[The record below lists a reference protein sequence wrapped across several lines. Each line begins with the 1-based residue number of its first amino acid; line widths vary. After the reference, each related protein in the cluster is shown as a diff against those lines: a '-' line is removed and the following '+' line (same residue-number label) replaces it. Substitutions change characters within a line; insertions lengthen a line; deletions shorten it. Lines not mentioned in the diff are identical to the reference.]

1 MTRPDT
7 ASHRVLVIE
16 DDSILG
22 GALVQRLRL
31 EGFRVE
37 LATDCAQA
45 IKAMERAR
53 PDFVLSDIRLPDGSG
68 EDLYRKALPLLGET
82 PIVFA
87 TAFADVGQA
96 VRLVRAGATDYM
108 TKPFDV
114 DELVRTILELMPE
127 EPAHTHDEPAHGVE
141 GFGISAATAAL
152 AADLRRLA
160 SRDIPVLLRG
170 ETGVGKEVAAR
181 ALHEQSARAREP
193 FVAVNCGAV
202 PRELMESQF
211 FGHERGAF
219 TGAAATHVGFFEEV
233 GTGTLFLD
241 EVGELDLR
249 LQVALLR
256 VLQDGGFRRVG
267 GRQDLSFK
275 GRIVAATN
283 ADLGEL
289 IDRKAFREDL
299 YFRLA
304 VVELRVP
311 PLRER
316 LEEVLPLARHFAR
329 QAAERQRLPTPL
341 LEDNA
346 AAALLGHAW
355 PGNVRE
361 LRNRVERAV
370 ALADEPVLDAAAL
383 FPEMTLDHSLAA
395 EGTLA
400 NAREQAELAQIER
413 ALEMSG
419 GRLGEAAQRLGIS
432 RTTLWK
438 RRKSLEPR

>member
-1 MTRPDT
+1 MTSASAT
-7 ASHRVLVIE
+7 APHVLVIE
-16 DDSILG
+16 DDSVLG

-37 LATDCAQA
+37 LVVDCAQA
-45 IKAMERAR
+45 IRAMERGR

-68 EDLYRKALPLLGET
+68 EDLYRRALPLLGET

-96 VRLVRAGATDYM
+96 VRLVRAGATDYL
-108 TKPFDV
+108 TKPYDV
-114 DELVRTILELMPE
+114 DELVRTIRALLPDETR
-127 EPAHTHDEPAHGVE
+127 PASGDGTQGE
-141 GFGISAATAAL
+141 GFGISTATAAL
-152 AADLRRLA
+152 AADLQRLA

-181 ALHEQSARAREP
+181 ALHAQSARASEP

-219 TGAAATHVGFFEEV
+219 TGAAAAHAGFFEEA
-233 GTGTLFLD
+233 GSGTLFLD

-267 GRQDLSFK
+267 GRQDLQFK

-283 ADLGEL
+283 ADLSAL
-289 IDRKAFREDL
+289 IERKAFREDL

-316 LEEVLPLARHFAR
+316 LEEVLPLARRFAQ
-329 QAAERQRLPTPL
+329 QAAERQRLPVPQL
-341 LEDNA
+341 DEDA
-346 AAALLGHAW
+346 ASALLAHAW

-370 ALADEPVLDAAAL
+370 ALADEPVLDGAAL
-383 FPEMTLDHSLAA
+383 FPETMLDKPVADEGSLAD
-395 EGTLA
+395 
-400 NAREQAELAQIER
+400 AREQAELAQIER
-413 ALEMSG
+413 ALELSG

-438 RRKSLEPR
+438 RRKGLEQR

>member
-1 MTRPDT
+1 MSSSA
-7 ASHRVLVIE
+7 ASAPHVLVIE
-16 DDSILG
+16 DDGVLG

-37 LATDCAQA
+37 LAVDCAEA
-45 IKAMERAR
+45 VRAMQRRR

-68 EDLYRKALPLLGET
+68 EDLYRRALPLLGET

-96 VRLVRAGATDYM
+96 VRLVRAGATDYL
-108 TKPFDV
+108 TKPYDV
-114 DELVRTILELMPE
+114 DELVRTIRALLPDGTGPAPE
-127 EPAHTHDEPAHGVE
+127 AGAPGE

-152 AADLRRLA
+152 AADLQRLA

-181 ALHEQSARAREP
+181 ALHAQSTRAGEP

-219 TGAAATHVGFFEEV
+219 TGAATAHAGFFEET
-233 GTGTLFLD
+233 GSGTLFLD

-267 GRQDLSFK
+267 GRQDLQFK

-283 ADLGEL
+283 ADLAAL
-289 IDRKAFREDL
+289 IERRAFREDL

-316 LEEVLPLARHFAR
+316 VEEVLPLARRFAQ
-329 QAAERQRLPTPL
+329 QAAERQHLPL
-341 LEDNA
+341 AQFDDGA
-346 AAALLGHAW
+346 AAALLAHAW

-383 FPEMTLDHSLAA
+383 FPETMLDKPLAA
-395 EGTLA
+395 EGSLA
-400 NAREQAELAQIER
+400 DAREQAELAQIER
-413 ALEMSG
+413 ALELSG

-438 RRKSLEPR
+438 RRKGLEQR